1 MLRLEEFTKLYSL
14 LQASVQLPRD
24 EYLQRF
30 RYSLYML
37 LLLSA
42 ALCGQV
48 RDASSGSLGG
58 RLVIGMVADAGEI
71 LHPLI
76 SRSISGKRI
85 SDLIFGNG
93 PLEVEQSGKVNSG
106 FFMIEPLNRSASSW
120 RMLLRRGVAFH
131 DGNYLANTDVYF
143 TLKLIQKFGGGVLN
157 KPYAFDQITSMQ
169 NNGDLELRI
178 ELSEGDRSFGRRLAE
193 IPLLQE
199 RYYADALTQGYG
211 VFRNKSPQGIG
222 PYRWE
227 SEEGARINL
236 SFHPNFYAGRPFL
249 DEVDILF
256 FDDDQQV
263 NEALVND
270 NIDFAE
276 LPDRSSA
283 NSLHDLLKS
292 KINVFLV
299 PREEIRISILLLN
312 TSVFPLSEKEARKSL
327 SMALNKTDLARGV
340 GRSLNTI
347 LPADHPEYA
356 KSVFP
361 DGYSPEKA
369 VNMLAAKGW
378 RKSAAS
384 GIMSKAGKPFSF
396 EVLFAKN
403 STLEENLARTMLL
416 NLRELNIDIKPIPV
430 LSVTKKDRLRNGSF
444 QAMIF
449 SYEYDDDYLYEALKE
464 FYFDVLGAGLEK
476 VNYRNRYISN
486 LFRLIENGGDGRT
499 LPERFQFFIHQE
511 MPAVF
516 LFHEETRIVAVQ
528 NRIRNFREQLITR
541 DGSSNRLKP
550 IEEWFIPRD
559 QQRRS
564 NNGN

>member
-1 MLRLEEFTKLYSL
+1 LYSL
-14 LQASVQLPRD
+14 LQACVHLLWD

-30 RYSLYML
+30 RYTIYML
-37 LLLSA
+37 ILLSV
-42 ALCGQV
+42 ALSGQI
-48 RDASSGSLGG
+48 RNASAGSLGG
-58 RLVIGMVADAGEI
+58 RLVIGMVADANEI
-71 LHPLI
+71 LHPLQ
-76 SRSISGKRI
+76 SNSISGKRI

-93 PLEVEQSGKVNSG
+93 PLEIDESGKINSG
-106 FFMIEPLNRSASSW
+106 FFVIEPLNRSASSW

-131 DGNYLANTDVYF
+131 DGNYLANTDVSF

-157 KPYAFDQITSMQ
+157 KPYLFDKIASVQ
-169 NNGDLELRI
+169 NNGDLELRF
-178 ELSEGDRSFGRRLAE
+178 ELKEGDRSFGRRLAE

-199 RYYADALTQGYG
+199 RYYADALTQGYV
-211 VFRNKSPQGIG
+211 VFRNKSPQGVG

-256 FDDDQQV
+256 FDDDQQIS
-263 NEALVND
+263 EALVND
-270 NIDFAE
+270 EIDFAE
-276 LPDRSSA
+276 LPDRASA

-292 KINVFLV
+292 KISVFLV
-299 PREEIRISILLLN
+299 PREKVRISILLLN
-312 TSVFPLSEKEARKSL
+312 INSFPLSEKEARKSL
-327 SMALNKTDLARGV
+327 SLALNKTDLARGV
-340 GRSLNTI
+340 GRTLNTI
-347 LPADHPEYA
+347 VPSDHPEYA

-361 DGYSPEKA
+361 EGYSPEGA
-369 VNMLAAKGW
+369 VKLLAGKGW
-378 RKSAAS
+378 RKNQST
-384 GIMSKAGKPFSF
+384 GLMSKDGKPFSF
-396 EVLFAKN
+396 EVLFSKN

-449 SYEYDDDYLYEALKE
+449 SYEYDDDFLYEALKE
-464 FYFDVLGAGLEK
+464 FYSEILGAGLDK

-486 LFRLIENGGDGRT
+486 LFRLIENGDNGRT

-541 DGSSNRLKP
+541 DGRSSRLKP

>member
-1 MLRLEEFTKLYSL
+1 MLI
-14 LQASVQLPRD
+14 
-24 EYLQRF
+24 
-30 RYSLYML
+30 
-37 LLLSA
+37 LLSV
-42 ALCGQV
+42 ALSGQI
-48 RDASSGSLGG
+48 RNASAGSLGG
-58 RLVIGMVADAGEI
+58 RLVIGMVADANEI
-71 LHPLI
+71 LHPLQ
-76 SRSISGKRI
+76 SNSISGKRI

-93 PLEVEQSGKVNSG
+93 PLEIDESGKINSG
-106 FFMIEPLNRSASSW
+106 FFVIEPLNRSASSW

-131 DGNYLANTDVYF
+131 DGNYLANTDVSF

-157 KPYAFDQITSMQ
+157 KPYLFDKIASVQ
-169 NNGDLELRI
+169 NNGDLELRF
-178 ELSEGDRSFGRRLAE
+178 ELKEGDRSFGRRLAE

-199 RYYADALTQGYG
+199 RYYADALTQGYV
-211 VFRNKSPQGIG
+211 VFRNKSPQGVG

-256 FDDDQQV
+256 FDDDQQIS
-263 NEALVND
+263 EALVND
-270 NIDFAE
+270 EIDFAE
-276 LPDRSSA
+276 LPDRASA

-292 KINVFLV
+292 KISVFLV
-299 PREEIRISILLLN
+299 PREKVRISILLLN
-312 TSVFPLSEKEARKSL
+312 INSFPLSEKEARKSL
-327 SMALNKTDLARGV
+327 SLALNKTDLARGV
-340 GRSLNTI
+340 GRTLNTI
-347 LPADHPEYA
+347 VPSDHPEYA

-361 DGYSPEKA
+361 EGYSPEGA
-369 VNMLAAKGW
+369 VKLLAGKGW
-378 RKSAAS
+378 RKNQST
-384 GIMSKAGKPFSF
+384 GLMSKDGKPFSF
-396 EVLFAKN
+396 EVLFSKN

-449 SYEYDDDYLYEALKE
+449 SYEYDDDFLYEALKE
-464 FYFDVLGAGLEK
+464 FYSEILGAGLDK

-486 LFRLIENGGDGRT
+486 LFRLIENGDNGRT

-541 DGSSNRLKP
+541 DGRSSRLKP